1 MKNIMKSYRYT
12 IGKCH
17 RCWTVL
23 QNYANEDLEQFRI
36 SVHGIKG
43 SSRNI
48 GAEDLADEALRL
60 EELAKEG
67 KQAEILAKLDEF
79 LNTLD
84 EVMTRVDTY
93 LKDVHPNR

>member
-1 MKNIMKSYRYT
+1 M
-12 IGKCH
+12 
-17 RCWTVL
+17 
-23 QNYANEDLEQFRI
+23 
-36 SVHGIKG
+36 HGIKG

-48 GAEDLADEALRL
+48 GAEDLADEALQL

-67 KQAEILAKLDEF
+67 KQEEILEKLEEF

-93 LKDVHPNR
+93 LRYG